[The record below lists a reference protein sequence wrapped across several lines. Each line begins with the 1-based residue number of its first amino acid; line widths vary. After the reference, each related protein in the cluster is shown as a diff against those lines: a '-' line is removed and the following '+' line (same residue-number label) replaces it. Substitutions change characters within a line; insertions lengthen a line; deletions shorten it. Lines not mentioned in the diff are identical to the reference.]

1 MTKNLV
7 IVESPAKARTIG
19 RFLGRDYDV
28 KASIG
33 HIRDLPERTLGVDV
47 KNDFEPKYVVPED
60 KKALVKELDQAVKK
74 ADALYLATDPDREGE
89 AIAWHL
95 SEAIKTGKKPV
106 RRVVFH
112 EITKPAID
120 AAFDHP
126 REIDIDLVNA
136 QQTRR
141 ILDRLVGYRLSPL
154 LGKKV
159 RRGLSAGRV
168 QSVALRII
176 VDREREIEKFVP
188 VEYWRILA
196 NLAKQSANSGKVKS
210 FNAALASV
218 KGEKGKLEVH
228 DEQTATA
235 LVEDL
240 RGAIYTVGSVKK
252 RETQRRPTAPFITS
266 TLQQEAWRKLRFS
279 ARKTMTVAQ
288 QLYEGLSLG
297 AETMGLITYMRTDSP
312 VVSASALAETRE
324 YVAGKYGKEYLP
336 PRARAYAAKSKG
348 AQEAHEAIRPTSI
361 MRDPASVRSALSNDQ
376 FRLYDL
382 VWKRMVASQ
391 MANAVFDATSVQ
403 VEAAGAPRTYVLTV
417 TGSVQKFAGFLTLYA
432 EGSDTNDEDEKE
444 EGALPPLEKGER
456 LDLKKLDPQQKFTQ
470 PPPRYSEASL
480 VKALEEAGIG
490 RPSTYA
496 AIVSTIQNRGYVK
509 KDNGLLQPEKL
520 GVIVNDL
527 LVEAFSN
534 YIDPSFTA
542 VMEEGL
548 DEIARGEKGWTPYL
562 SDFYG
567 PFEAAVAAATETLER
582 KPEVSDE
589 VCDLDGK
596 PMVIK
601 KGRFGLFLSC
611 TGYPECK
618 GTKPLNKV
626 EVKVDKALEEAYANE
641 VCELDGKPM
650 IVKHGRYGP
659 FLSCTGYPECKG
671 MKRIEKKADAPCPED
686 GGDLVERRNRKGRTF
701 YGCANYPEC
710 KFLTGRRPL
719 AEPCPSCGGL
729 LTEAARNGAR
739 CVKCDYKGAR
749 PEPEEAPAPE
759 REPVAAG

>member
-1 MTKNLV
+1 MAKNLV

-19 RFLGRDYDV
+19 RFLGRNYAV

-47 KNDFEPKYVVPED
+47 KNDFTPKYVVPEG
-60 KKALVKELDQAVKK
+60 KKAVIKELDQELKK

-112 EITKPAID
+112 EITKPAIGE
-120 AAFDHP
+120 AFEHP
-126 REIDIDLVNA
+126 REINVDLVNA

-168 QSVALRII
+168 QSVALRMI
-176 VDREREIEKFVP
+176 VEREREIERFVP

-196 NLAKQSANSGKVKS
+196 NLAKQSANGGKVKG
-210 FNAALASV
+210 FDATLASV

-235 LVEDL
+235 LVDDL
-240 RGAIYTVGSVKK
+240 RHSIYTVASVKK

-288 QLYEGLSLG
+288 QLYEGLQLG
-297 AETMGLITYMRTDSP
+297 TETAGLITYMRTDSP
-312 VVSASALAETRE
+312 VVSGSAIAETRR

-336 PRARAYAAKSKG
+336 PKARAYAAKSKG

-361 MRDPASVRSALSNDQ
+361 MRDPASVQGALANDQ
-376 FRLYDL
+376 FRLYEL
-382 VWKRMVASQ
+382 IWKRMVASQ
-391 MANAVFDATSVQ
+391 MANAVFDATAVQ
-403 VEAAGAPRTYVLTV
+403 VEAAGSPRTYVLTAN
-417 TGSVQKFAGFLTLYA
+417 GSVQKFAGFLTLYS
-432 EGSDTNDEDEKE
+432 EGSDTDDEDEDRE
-444 EGALPPLEKGER
+444 AALPPLEKGER

-509 KDNGLLQPEKL
+509 KEKGLLQPERL
-520 GVIVNDL
+520 GAIVNDL
-527 LVEAFSN
+527 LVEAFSS

-542 VMEEGL
+542 MMEEGL

-567 PFEAAVAAATETLER
+567 PFEAAVATANETLER

-589 VCDLDGK
+589 VCDLCDK

-611 TGYPECK
+611 SGFPECK
-618 GTKPLNKV
+618 GTKPIKKT
-626 EVKVDKALEEAYANE
+626 ETKVDEALQKEYANE
-641 VCELDGKPM
+641 VCDLCDKPM
-650 IVKHGRYGP
+650 VVKSGRYGP

-686 GGDLVERRNRKGRTF
+686 GGDLVERKNRRGRTF
-701 YGCANYPEC
+701 YGCANYPKC
-710 KFLTGRRPL
+710 KFLTNRKPI
-719 AEPCPSCGGL
+719 AEPCPTCRGL
-729 LTEAARNGAR
+729 LTEAAKGGVR
-739 CVKCDYKGAR
+739 CANANCDYKGER
-749 PEPEEAPAPE
+749 PESPAPPE